1 LLGRQIRLRKWL
13 LHVLSFQIVA
23 RASDLRQQSRALGTK
38 KLCRNS
44 RIEQGFNLQP
54 TPAKGR
60 RSNRRSIAV
69 FVAPLV
75 ITNRAS
81 AAKDIE

>member
-1 LLGRQIRLRKWL
+1 MAA
-13 LHVLSFQIVA
+13 A
-23 RASDLRQQSRALGTK
+23 RAEFPNCRKGECSFVPDLRRALGTK